1 MIESAFR
8 GLVRL
13 WLFAIGAALVI
24 LIMVVALVIA
34 LLSVV
39 WSLLRGRKPAAF
51 TIFNQFRQA
60 SQQFRTGHWLG
71 ANMSK
76 GMGASDVVD
85 VQAREMPSVVI
96 DNQPSSNS

>member
-1 MIESAFR
+1 MIEIILR

-24 LIMVVALVIA
+24 LIMTVALGIA

-51 TIFNQFRQA
+51 TVFNQFRQA
-60 SQQFRTGHWLG
+60 SQQFRTGQWRGSNVSEWGHPKSS
-71 ANMSK
+71 MSK
-76 GMGASDVVD
+76 HGKCQTS
-85 VQAREMPSVVI
+85 
-96 DNQPSSNS
+96 